1 MPDNNKMNNNYSG
14 MSKLEM
20 KIRSGV
26 DDVTRNVNAGLRDAG
41 INVNVDD
48 ICRGFLD
55 IGFDIGREISR
66 EFGGRRNSSPRSG
79 GFTPPP
85 PPYRSAAPHANMN
98 PNMKCNAKTNTSVPK
113 FSMPSAA
120 ERLINKNKTKIA
132 NMKTLSGFFAVFA
145 WIFAIFAILPAV
157 MMGQTIYLDGLT
169 VEKLVGISITSV
181 GCASISV
188 FLFVINGLLRGRR
201 RRYSRYLGVTYSEEI
216 ISLSEVS
223 SVTGES
229 QKRVIKDILNM
240 IDAGY
245 FGTEASIDVGEN
257 MLYKTRAAVSAA
269 KMFRNARSS
278 DDKADEVEH
287 NSDFSTDE
295 LDYNSITDFD
305 RITDRIRSLN
315 DEIAD
320 AKVSERIFKIEA
332 VTTHIFN
339 YIKQHPEK
347 FQSIR
352 SFMSYYL
359 PTTLKLLASY
369 SAIEKAGVAGKNM
382 SEAKESIESTLD
394 MLVEGFSMQLDKLY
408 EDENLDITSDVE
420 VLKQMLAKDG
430 LSRDDF
436 SKFMSGYGET
446 SAN

>member
-1 MPDNNKMNNNYSG
+1 MPDNNGNNNYSG

-20 KIRSGV
+20 KIRNGM

-41 INVNVDD
+41 ININVDD

-66 EFGGRRNSSPRSG
+66 EFGGRRAAGRYRP
-79 GFTPPP
+79 TPPP
-85 PPYRSAAPHANMN
+85 RTNYRQSTYQNPPRRDTNRNPSAPRF
-98 PNMKCNAKTNTSVPK
+98 K
-113 FSMPSAA
+113 MPSAG
-120 ERLINKNKTKIA
+120 ERLSNKNKTKIA
-132 NMKTLSGFFAVFA
+132 NMKTLSGFYIAFG
-145 WIFAIFAILPAV
+145 WIFAALAVFSVMSLGGIISTEGFTMSSVIGGSFTPAV
-157 MMGQTIYLDGLT
+157 CA
-169 VEKLVGISITSV
+169 GISIV
-181 GCASISV
+181 
-188 FLFVINGLLRGRR
+188 LFVLNGSVRSRR
-201 RRYSRYLGVTYSEEI
+201 RRYSRYL
-216 ISLSEVS
+216 SLTESSDSVDLTEVAS
-223 SVTGES
+223 ITGET
-229 QKRVIKDILNM
+229 QKKVISDMLNM

-245 FGTEASIDVGEN
+245 FGTESSIDVGEN
-257 MLYKTRAAVSAA
+257 MLYKTRAAAA
-269 KMFRNARSS
+269 EARASGNIRS
-278 DDKADEVEH
+278 FVEKAEDAEH
-287 NSDFSTDE
+287 ACDISTDE
-295 LDYNSITDFD
+295 LDYNSISDFD

-320 AKVSERIFKIEA
+320 VNVSERIFKIEA

-430 LSRDDF
+430 LSRDEF
-436 SKFMSGYGET
+436 SKFMSGYSGT
-446 SAN
+446 ATN

>member
-1 MPDNNKMNNNYSG
+1 MPDNNGKNNNYSG

-41 INVNVDD
+41 IDINIDD

-66 EFGGRRNSSPRSG
+66 EFGGRRTTGHYRP
-79 GFTPPP
+79 TPPP
-85 PPYRSAAPHANMN
+85 RTHYSQNTHQTPPRRE
-98 PNMKCNAKTNTSVPK
+98 AKATPTAPK
-113 FSMPSAA
+113 FTMPSAG
-120 ERLINKNKTKIA
+120 ERLVNKNKSRIA
-132 NMKTLSGFFAVFA
+132 NIKTLSAFLGAFA
-145 WIFAIFAILPAV
+145 WMFAIMAILPVA
-157 MMGQTIYLDGLT
+157 MMGQEIYLDGFT
-169 VEKLVGISITSV
+169 VEQLVGVSITFVS
-181 GCASISV
+181 CAGISA
-188 FLFVINGLLRGRR
+188 FLFGVHGLLRGRR
-201 RRYSRYLGVTYSEEI
+201 RRYSRYL
-216 ISLSEVS
+216 SLTEGSNSADLTEVA
-223 SVTGES
+223 SVIGES
-229 QKRVIKDILNM
+229 RKKVTNDILNM

-245 FGTEASIDVGEN
+245 FGAEASVDVGGG
-257 MLYKTRAAVSAA
+257 MLYRTRAAAAEAKAEGNIRHYAEKPEESEHVS
-269 KMFRNARSS
+269 
-278 DDKADEVEH
+278 DI
-287 NSDFSTDE
+287 STDE

-305 RITDRIRSLN
+305 RITDRIRRLN

-320 AKVSERIFKIEA
+320 VNVSERIFKIEA

-339 YIKQHPEK
+339 YIKHHPEK

-430 LSRDDF
+430 LSRDEF
-436 SKFMSGYGET
+436 SEFMNGYSGT
-446 SAN
+446 ATN